1 MLHFLLNRHLFQS
14 EKRTGMLFFYN
25 VYKHLLHGNE
35 KHPQS
40 ETSPKA
46 GRFIKTMTEKNILLI
61 DNDRIILDSLCE
73 FLSLEGFQ
81 PTGAETLK
89 AALGKLQQ
97 QNYSLIITEVNL
109 PDGDG
114 FDLLDTVR
122 KDYPQTVVIVMTGY
136 GSIESAVKAIKR
148 GAYEY
153 LTKPIVDDELRLVVE
168 RAIKQ
173 QSLISENE
181 NLRLQLE
188 QKYSLE
194 NIISHDYKM
203 AKIFELVEAVADNKT
218 TILMTGPSGTG
229 KSMLAKAIHHR
240 SSRRNKPFVEVGC
253 GALPETL
260 LESELFGHVK
270 GAFTG
275 AVSNKEGKF
284 LAANGGTIFL
294 DEVANASPAL
304 QVKLLRVLEDRQ
316 FEPVGSNKTETV
328 DTRILLAS
336 NKDLNEEVKQG
347 RFREDLYYRINVVTI
362 DLPPLCERVGDVR
375 LLAKH
380 FLQVYCA
387 QHNKEKLGITNEA
400 MEYLERYSWPGNVR
414 ELENTIERA
423 VLLSKDKFIGPFDLP
438 DSIRQNQ
445 WQKTYRPM
453 SLKDALTE
461 PEKNIVHRALQANHW
476 NRQETAKAL
485 QINRTTLYKKM
496 KQYGLDAEAERL
508 GLT

>member
-1 MLHFLLNRHLFQS
+1 
-14 EKRTGMLFFYN
+14 
-25 VYKHLLHGNE
+25 
-35 KHPQS
+35 
-40 ETSPKA
+40 
-46 GRFIKTMTEKNILLI
+46 MTAMRDKSILI
-61 DNDRIILDSLCE
+61 VDDDRIILDSLCE
-73 FLSLEGFQ
+73 FLSLEGFR
-81 PTGAETLK
+81 TNGAETLK
-89 AALGKLQQ
+89 ATLAELEK
-97 QNYSLIITEVNL
+97 QNYSLVITDVNL

-114 FDLLDTVR
+114 FELLDFVG
-122 KDYPQTVVIVMTGY
+122 KNYPQTVVIVITGY
-136 GSIESAVKAIKR
+136 GSIESAVKAIRR

-173 QSLISENE
+173 QSLMSENE
-181 NLRLQLE
+181 SLRLQLE

-203 AKIFELVEAVADNKT
+203 AKIFELVEAVADSKT
-218 TILMTGPSGTG
+218 TILMAGPSGVG
-229 KSMLAKAIHHR
+229 KSMLARAIHHR
-240 SSRRNKPFVEVGC
+240 SSRRDKPFVEVGC

-304 QVKLLRVLEDRQ
+304 QVKLLRILEDRQ
-316 FEPVGSNKTETV
+316 FEAVGSNKTETV
-328 DTRILLAS
+328 DIRILLAS

-362 DLPPLCERVGDVR
+362 DLPPLCERVGDIR

-380 FLQVYCA
+380 FLQVYCV

-400 MEYLERYSWPGNVR
+400 MEYLEHYSWPGNVR

-423 VLLSKDKFIGPFDLP
+423 VLLSKDKLIGPLDLP
-438 DSIRQNQ
+438 DSTK
-445 WQKTYRPM
+445 QKQQQKAYSPV
-453 SLKDALTE
+453 SLKEALAE
-461 PEKNIVHRALQANHW
+461 PEKNIVRQALEVNHW

-496 KQYGLDAEAERL
+496 KQYGLDVEAERL